1 MERVTRRRAVQLS
14 AAGTTALVAGV
25 VQAQPDDNKEGKTY
39 SGSSKKGDVQ
49 EALGNAIAEAHKAMP
64 GADRQVRW
72 TLKKVSGVDGGIDPL
87 NIATVEIE
95 VAQS

>member
-1 MERVTRRRAVQLS
+1 MDGVNRRRAVKLT
-14 AAGTTALVAGV
+14 AAGTAVLVAGAV
-25 VQAQPDDNKEGKTY
+25 RAQTDDKKECKNY

-49 EALGNAIAEAHKAMP
+49 EALGNAIAEARKAMP

-72 TLKKVSGVDGGIDPL
+72 TLKKVSGVNGGIDPL

>member
-1 MERVTRRRAVQLS
+1 MRNPTTTRIARLTQEV
-14 AAGTTALVAGV
+14 G
-25 VQAQPDDNKEGKTY
+25 
-39 SGSSKKGDVQ
+39 KKGDVQ
-49 EALGNAIAEAHKAMP
+49 EALGNAIAEAEKAMP

-72 TLKKVSGVDGGIDPL
+72 TLKKVSGVKGGIDPL